1 MECCRVLAGGEE
13 QRKLPAL
20 PIPFDEQRWGEVTDW
35 EAPMPGVYELET
47 VDNTGIYVVDI
58 SQGNGLL
65 PKGMFSYGIPYEDGK
80 YVYFD
85 HDYGRYVAEYEV
97 LLHLSR
103 CCPLDK
109 KQELLEKALLTAILG
124 MEEYAGYFGP
134 YTPQHTTPWGRLARH
149 LQVDNGIW
157 FIQAGGVWA
166 LDVCCD
172 LSQNLDAG
180 VQALAKYAPGLNT
193 DANGDLYWEL
203 EDCAPAVWELLD
215 LRPAL
220 ETFITSV
227 DDLQCCLCELFPQYV
242 SYYNKG
248 VEDFDMVT
256 KKSGASIRFLK
267 LPI

>member
-1 MECCRVLAGGEE
+1 MKDCKVLAGQG
-13 QRKLPAL
+13 QKTLPPL
-20 PIPFDEQRWGEVTDW
+20 PVPFDEQRWGEVIDW
-35 EAPMPGVYELET
+35 EAPMPGVYKLET
-47 VDNTGIYVVDI
+47 EYNSGIYVVDKF
-58 SQGNGLL
+58 QGDGLL
-65 PKGMFSYGIPYEDGK
+65 PQGMFPHGIPYENGK

-85 HDYGRYVAEYEV
+85 YDHGRYVVEYEV
-97 LLHLSR
+97 LLYLSR
-103 CCPLDK
+103 HCIPDK
-109 KQELLEKALLTAILG
+109 KQAFIEEALSTAILG
-124 MEEYAGYFGP
+124 MEKYAAYFGP

-149 LQVDNGIW
+149 IQVDKGVW

-172 LSQNLDAG
+172 LSPELDAS
-180 VQALAKYAPGLNT
+180 VRALAKCAPGLSAD

-215 LRPAL
+215 RRPAL
-220 ETFITSV
+220 ETFITSE
-227 DDLQCCLCELFPQYV
+227 DDLKCCLCELFPQYV